1 MEDWLN
7 MEMRNAPNFVLA
19 IGLVV
24 AMTIAISTRAFG
36 QNGANP
42 NEPQNRG
49 SGPMK
54 EFVTACTYGVLAGT
68 LVGTATLAFE
78 DKPGDNL
85 QNVARGA
92 SIGLYSGILLG
103 LYVVYIVP
111 DQMEKEKMRM
121 YEDQGLP
128 PPESSRLQVLPLISE
143 RGIEGVFAQY
153 RGFSF

>member
-1 MEDWLN
+1 
-7 MEMRNAPNFVLA
+7 MRNAQGYFMALA
-19 IGLVV
+19 VG
-24 AMTIAISTRAFG
+24 IAIAQAPRAFG

-128 PPESSRLQVLPLISE
+128 PPESSRLQVLPLISD
-143 RGIEGVFAQY
+143 RGIEGAFAQY
-153 RGFSF
+153 KAFSF

>member
-1 MEDWLN
+1 MK
-7 MEMRNAPNFVLA
+7 MRNAQGYFMALA
-19 IGLVV
+19 VGI
-24 AMTIAISTRAFG
+24 AMAQTPRVFG

-78 DKPGDNL
+78 EKPGDNL

-128 PPESSRLQVLPLISE
+128 PPESSRLQVLPLISD

>member
-1 MEDWLN
+1 
-7 MEMRNAPNFVLA
+7 MEMRNAQGYFMALA
-19 IGLVV
+19 VG
-24 AMTIAISTRAFG
+24 IAIAQAPRAFG

-128 PPESSRLQVLPLISE
+128 PPESSRLQVLPLISD
-143 RGIEGVFAQY
+143 RGIEGAFAQY
-153 RGFSF
+153 KAFSF

>member
-1 MEDWLN
+1 
-7 MEMRNAPNFVLA
+7 MRNAQGYFMALA
-19 IGLVV
+19 AG
-24 AMTIAISTRAFG
+24 IAIAIPARAFA

-42 NEPQNRG
+42 NDPQNRG

-128 PPESSRLQVLPLISE
+128 LPESRRFQVLPLISD
-143 RGIEGVFAQY
+143 RGIEGFFAQY
-153 RGFSF
+153 RGLSF